1 MAHDL
6 LSPLRG
12 MDPVD
17 WAISRTVTVPHTVPV
32 PTEELV
38 LNSNQQTDWQFTLR
52 EISGIADLKVTVT
65 VAQQASNY
73 IIEQPVGR
81 GGGWQYQG
89 FGPVQ
94 VHVEVMNAPGP
105 GVVEVSLQPL
115 TNYASYIAVAGQT
128 TFTNLAAPAVFVP
141 IPNLTDTT
149 PAGYA
154 PPFCTLLTIRPSFD
168 CNLRAMDMTGAFI
181 WQTGNLTRDDPY
193 WRNIP
198 VFPWYSLEIA
208 PLNAGTGLTNLWHN
222 GHY

>member
-38 LNSNQQTDWQFTLR
+38 LNSNQQTDWQFTIR

-81 GGGWQYQG
+81 GGGLAISRIRSG
-89 FGPVQ
+89 AGSCGSHERSRSRCGRSF
-94 VHVEVMNAPGP
+94 
-105 GVVEVSLQPL
+105 
-115 TNYASYIAVAGQT
+115 AS
-128 TFTNLAAPAVFVP
+128 
-141 IPNLTDTT
+141 T
-149 PAGYA
+149 PYKL
-154 PPFCTLLTIRPSFD
+154 C
-168 CNLRAMDMTGAFI
+168 
-181 WQTGNLTRDDPY
+181 
-193 WRNIP
+193 
-198 VFPWYSLEIA
+198 
-208 PLNAGTGLTNLWHN
+208 
-222 GHY
+222 